1 MIKQILQII
10 EEFDTPLY
18 FYIETYKDSYTHQFI
33 LNEFGDTAIEFAAKI
48 NYKKEDIGG
57 FEYEEIEETS
67 RTISLIN
74 VYKDSGIVPINDKEK
89 VLIKKK
95 IHDHIKFILY

>member
-33 LNEFGDTAIEFAAKI
+33 LNEFGDIAIEFAAKI

-57 FEYEEIEETS
+57 FEHEEIEETS

-74 VYKDSGIVPINDKEK
+74 VYEDNGIVPINDKEK
-89 VLIKKK
+89 VLIEKK

>member
-33 LNEFGDTAIEFAAKI
+33 LNEFGDIAIEFAAKI
-48 NYKKEDIGG
+48 NYKKEDIVG

-74 VYKDSGIVPINDKEK
+74 VYEDNGIVPINDKEK
-89 VLIKKK
+89 TLIEKK

>member
-33 LNEFGDTAIEFAAKI
+33 LNEFGDIAIEFAAKI
-48 NYKKEDIGG
+48 DYKKEDIGG

-74 VYKDSGIVPINDKEK
+74 VYEDNGIVPISDKEK
-89 VLIKKK
+89 ALIEKK